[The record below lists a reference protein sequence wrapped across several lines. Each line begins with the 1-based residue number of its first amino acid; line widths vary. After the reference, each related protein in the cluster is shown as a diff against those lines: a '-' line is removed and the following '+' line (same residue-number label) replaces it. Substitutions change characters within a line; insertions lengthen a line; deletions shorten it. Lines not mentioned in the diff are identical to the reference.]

1 MNVNTLPPA
10 TLRCPKCGADISID
24 AARRA
29 VAAENGRL
37 GGRAGKGSPARR
49 RAAQANAR
57 ARWAKR

>member
-1 MNVNTLPPA
+1 MSKELT
-10 TLRCPKCGADISID
+10 CPKCGADISLD

>member
-1 MNVNTLPPA
+1 MSKELT
-10 TLRCPKCGADISID
+10 CPKCGADIPLD

-37 GGRAGKGSPARR
+37 GGRAGEGSPARR
-49 RAAQANAR
+49 RAAQAAAL